1 MVAQYIRENDISDG
15 DLSDRAL
22 INALLMSTAQPMFS
36 GEGIYYPVIQQG
48 SSLIFPP
55 VGQGVGLLDRT
66 HRCAGGNRL

>member
-1 MVAQYIRENDISDG
+1 MAQYIRENDISDG

-48 SSLIFPP
+48 SSLIFPQW
-55 VGQGVGLLDRT
+55 GK
-66 HRCAGGNRL
+66 